1 MPTDKLYEAADNLG
15 KDGKPLVDYEKK
27 NDKIIRKDQFKTN
40 EITNEEAESER
51 KYQQSKVDRNNE
63 AAKNN
68 PALKNLVDF
77 ANHNIGRNSGLNSLD
92 KTVKKAK
99 GGKVSSASKRA
110 DGCCVKG
117 KTKGRMV

>member
-1 MPTDKLYEAADNLG
+1 MPTDKLYEAANNLG
-15 KDGKPLVDYEKK
+15 RDGKPLTDYEKK
-27 NDKIIRKDQFKTN
+27 DNKIIRKDQFKTN

-68 PALKNLVDF
+68 PALKDLVDF
-77 ANHNIGRNSGLNSLD
+77 ANHNIGRNSGLNSLN

-99 GGKVSSASKRA
+99 GGVISSASKRA

>member
-15 KDGKPLVDYEKK
+15 KDGKPLTDYEKK
-27 NDKIIRKDQFKTN
+27 GNKIIRKDQFKTN

-92 KTVKKAK
+92 KAVKKAK
-99 GGKVSSASKRA
+99 GGKVKSASARA
-110 DGCCVKG
+110 DGCCVRG
-117 KTKGRMV
+117 KTRA